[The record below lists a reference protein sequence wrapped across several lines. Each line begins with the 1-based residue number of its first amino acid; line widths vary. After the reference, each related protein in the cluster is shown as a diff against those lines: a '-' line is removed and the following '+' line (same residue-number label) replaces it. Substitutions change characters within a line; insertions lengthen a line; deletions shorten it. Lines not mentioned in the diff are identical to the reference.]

1 MMRDSIGKGRPVR
14 WLLPC
19 HWLARCLS
27 ARCLS
32 TRCLSTL
39 WIFLACCVAWTV
51 PVARAQVRD
60 DSSAEDPASLLAQPF
75 ETARQMLKL
84 LNISDSDWRSFR
96 DGQDLVPDDH
106 EAAIK
111 ILFRLPQVGNQDV
124 VRWSQPLTSWEPLL
138 RDPESHRGA
147 FFSLRGRVRS
157 VKRVELSQQL
167 VTLFGFDHYDVVEIQ
182 CADPPGIVIAL
193 TRTTPAAWT
202 GPATLDEPV
211 ELSGMFLKV
220 AAPRANG
227 TAYLFA
233 APHIRWLPD
242 RPNDSLKMGPDQVW
256 LASQGWDVSLLETV
270 ATRNRLPLGGEERDG
285 FYELLSIAG
294 RIPASEWAARAQD
307 VPLVRMLQNPEQVQ
321 GQIVRCAGKLRKV
334 TKVLV
339 PDADIQQM
347 YGIRFYY
354 QLDVLLPVG
363 DQAIAFRTEG
373 TDQDS
378 TGPVYRSVF
387 PVTGCTLTIP
397 EEWHA
402 WVDAPHVSQLVEF
415 EGIFLKLWS
424 YPNSLVTSLDVDQ
437 RQFSPLLITGM
448 PRRAAA
454 MEAPET
460 SGGMLVVLALLG
472 VLTVIW
478 TGVSWLNRRDRG
490 PRSRPGGTSRG
501 NESPPDFAH
510 LQNRLSNEP
519 EDTPEP

>member
-1 MMRDSIGKGRPVR
+1 MV
-14 WLLPC
+14 
-19 HWLARCLS
+19 
-27 ARCLS
+27 
-32 TRCLSTL
+32 
-39 WIFLACCVAWTV
+39 LACCVAWTV
-51 PVARAQVRD
+51 PVAMAQQRD

-96 DGQDLVPDDH
+96 DGQDLVPDDQ

-111 ILFRLPQVGNQDV
+111 ILFRLPQVGNQDM

-138 RDPESHRGA
+138 SDPESHRGE

-157 VKRVELSQQL
+157 VQRVELSKQL
-167 VTLFGFDHYDVVEIQ
+167 VTLFGFAHYDVVEIH
-182 CADPPGIVIAL
+182 CADPSGTVIAL
-193 TRTTPAAWT
+193 TRATPAAWI
-202 GPATLDEPV
+202 GSATLDEPV

-242 RPNDSLKMGPDQVW
+242 RPNESLKMGPDQVW
-256 LASQGWDVSLLETV
+256 LASQGLDVGLLETA

-285 FYELLSIAG
+285 FYELLNIAG
-294 RIPASEWAARAQD
+294 RIPASEWEARAQD
-307 VPLVRMLQNPEQVQ
+307 VPLVRMLQYPEQVQ
-321 GQIVRCAGKLRKV
+321 GQVVRCAGKLRKV

-354 QLDVLLPVG
+354 QLDVLVPVG

-373 TDQDS
+373 PDQDSIQDS

-397 EEWHA
+397 KEWHV

-437 RQFSPLLITGM
+437 RQFSPLLITGI

-454 MEAPET
+454 MEAPKT

-501 NESPPDFAH
+501 NESPPDFGH
-510 LQNRLSNEP
+510 LQNGLTKET
-519 EDTPEP
+519 EGTPEP